1 MKLRKLFLAVI
12 AGAALLTACD
22 KKEVDL
28 GPAKLT
34 VNPTDVAFGE
44 AASSQEI
51 SLVATRD
58 WAVTGVPDWLAL
70 SQESGAANSDTQ
82 KISLSVSAN
91 GGYNR
96 SVRITF
102 TIGFDRTTITVSQAG
117 TEGEMDNGDG
127 TKEKPFTVAGAI
139 AYVKELGAD
148 VESPNKV
155 YVKGF
160 VSEVETTYEASG
172 THGNANFYIVDEEG
186 ATERFYVFQTLY
198 LGNEKWTK
206 SDSNPDVKKGDE
218 IIVYGPIYN
227 YKGNTPETVSKGASF
242 LYMLNGVSR
251 GGDEGGSGEGG
262 GEGEAKGTGTLEDP
276 FNPAGAAAVAAA
288 LTWTDNT
295 TYDQT
300 DPVYIKGKISKI
312 SSTYEASGTHGNANF
327 TIVDET
333 DGTGSFEVYQ
343 TLYLGNK
350 KWESGQTDIKV
361 DDIVIVY
368 GPIMNYKGNT
378 PETVGKGASY
388 VYSLNGETGEG
399 GGEGG
404 GTEPDPE
411 ATQYVLDGDA
421 IKAAHTEA
429 WSYSS
434 GEKIVTATDHSKW
447 TLFNTY
453 AATSQVTVQMNK
465 GKSAY
470 VLSPVAP
477 EGKEIKKVSVVLNK
491 SAEGTGEMGDRL
503 MDILNADGTKTLLDD
518 VTGQTLADGM
528 ELPAGTTQIRIIC
541 DEAKG
546 GAVYITS
553 ISIIFAE
560 GGEGGDTP
568 GPDDPD
574 QPKLPVNDGSE
585 ANPFTVE
592 DAVYVARNSEEAKE
606 YYVKAVVGK
615 DISIKNGVATFELK
629 DGTTTEVLTVVK
641 AKSFKGADFDG
652 TEPLE
657 WLDEVIL
664 KGKVTEYS
672 TLPALT
678 EASFVK
684 WNGKKTF
691 KNAETDLS
699 KVIAL
704 ADDADTYFSA
714 VVSGVSTNSFVV
726 TDGTNNFYVY
736 KPATVAAIGDLVN
749 VSGVKTN
756 YGGVVETKQGA
767 EVEVVESGKTVTYGT
782 ATDITATF
790 DAYPAA
796 NTGKTSDY
804 ITFTGKL
811 VKSGNYYNV
820 EVEGA
825 TTYKGSVSNPVEA
838 LGLADLADKTV
849 VFTGY
854 YVGTSGSSTKYINF
868 ICTKAEEYK
877 EVVPA
882 NYEKVTVAPSDW
894 SGKYLLVTETANK
907 AFNGFSG
914 TLGTGADVTIAN
926 GVIVSDETVDTY
938 QLVIAKATVTEGAY
952 TIKFGDKYFKWTSGN
967 TLANDTQE
975 SANANWNL
983 TIATVSEKTC
993 VYIANAADSTRKLKW
1008 NNGSPRFC
1016 CYTSAQTEV
1025 QLYKLAE

>member
-34 VNPTDVAFGE
+34 VNPADVAFGE
-44 AASSQEI
+44 AGSSQEI

-70 SQESGAANSDTQ
+70 SQESGAANSETQ

-91 GGYNR
+91 SGYNR
-96 SVRITF
+96 SAKITF
-102 TIGFDRTTITVSQAG
+102 SIGFDRTTITVSQEGA
-117 TEGEMDNGDG
+117 EGEMDNGDG

-160 VSEVETTYEASG
+160 ISEVETTYEASG
-172 THGNANFYIVDEEG
+172 THGNANFFIVDEEG
-186 ATERFYVFQTLY
+186 ATERFYVFQTMY

-206 SDSNPDVKKGDE
+206 SDSNPDVKQGDE
-218 IIVYGPIYN
+218 VIVFGPIYN

-242 LYMLNGVSR
+242 VYMLNGVSR

-262 GEGEAKGTGTLEDP
+262 EGEPKGTGTLEDP
-276 FNPAGAAAVAAA
+276 FNPAGAAAAVAN

-300 DPVYIKGKISKI
+300 EPVYIKGKISKI

-333 DGTGSFEVYQ
+333 DGTGSFEVFQ

-361 DDIVIVY
+361 DDIVIVF

-388 VYSLNGETGEG
+388 VYSLNGETG
-399 GGEGG
+399 G
-404 GTEPDPE
+404 GTEPVPDPDPE
-411 ATQYVLDGDA
+411 ATAYILDGDA

-429 WSYSS
+429 WNYSS
-434 GEKIVTATDHSKW
+434 GEKIVTATDYSKW
-447 TLFNTY
+447 TLFNTFCST
-453 AATSQVTVQMNK
+453 AQVTVQMNK

-470 VLSPVAP
+470 VLSPLAP

-491 SAEGTGEMGDRL
+491 SADGTGEMGDRV

-518 VTGQTLADGM
+518 VTGQALADGM
-528 ELPAGTTQIRIIC
+528 ELPAGNTQVRIIC

-629 DGTTTEVLTVVK
+629 DGTTAEVLTVVK

-664 KGKVTEYS
+664 KGKVTEYR

-684 WNGKKTF
+684 WNGKPTF
-691 KNAETDLS
+691 SNAETDLS

-704 ADDADTYFSA
+704 PDNTEAYFSA

-726 TDGTNNFYVY
+726 TDGTNNIYVFN
-736 KPATVAAIGDLVN
+736 PATMAAIGDQVTIKGTKKTYGN
-749 VSGVKTN
+749 VAEIDK
-756 YGGVVETKQGA
+756 GA
-767 EVEVVESGKTVTYGT
+767 EVEVEESGKTVTYGT
-782 ATDITATF
+782 PADITAGF
-790 DAYPAA
+790 DAYSGAA
-796 NTGKTSDY
+796 VEY
-804 ITFTGKL
+804 ITFTGT
-811 VKSGNYYNV
+811 VAKSGNYFNV
-820 EVEGA
+820 NVEGA
-825 TTYKGSVSNPVEA
+825 TAHVGTISSPVES
-838 LGLADLADKTV
+838 LGLDALDGKKV
-849 VFTGY
+849 VLTGY
-854 YVGTSGSSTKYINF
+854 FIGLTSKDKYINLL
-868 ICTKAEEYK
+868 CTKAEEYK
-877 EVVPA
+877 EVLPA
-882 NYEKVTVAPSDW
+882 NYVKVTTAPSDW

-907 AFNGFSG
+907 AFSGFSG
-914 TLGTGADVTIAN
+914 TLGTGADVTIAD
-926 GVIVSDETVDTY
+926 GKIVSGATVDAC
-938 QLVIAKATVTEGAY
+938 QLVIAKASVTEGAY
-952 TIKFGDKYFKWTSGN
+952 TISFGDKLLKWVSGN
-967 TLANDTQE
+967 TLTSDTTE
-975 SANANWNL
+975 SANTNWKL
-983 TIATVSEKTC
+983 SIATVSSKTC
-993 VYIANAADSTRKLKW
+993 VYIENAADATRKLKW
-1008 NNGSPRFC
+1008 NNSSPRFC

-1025 QLYKLAE
+1025 QLYKLEE

>member
-1 MKLRKLFLAVI
+1 
-12 AGAALLTACD
+12 
-22 KKEVDL
+22 
-28 GPAKLT
+28 
-34 VNPTDVAFGE
+34 
-44 AASSQEI
+44 
-51 SLVATRD
+51 
-58 WAVTGVPDWLAL
+58 
-70 SQESGAANSDTQ
+70 
-82 KISLSVSAN
+82 
-91 GGYNR
+91 
-96 SVRITF
+96 
-102 TIGFDRTTITVSQAG
+102 
-117 TEGEMDNGDG
+117 
-127 TKEKPFTVAGAI
+127 
-139 AYVKELGAD
+139 
-148 VESPNKV
+148 
-155 YVKGF
+155 
-160 VSEVETTYEASG
+160 
-172 THGNANFYIVDEEG
+172 
-186 ATERFYVFQTLY
+186 
-198 LGNEKWTK
+198 
-206 SDSNPDVKKGDE
+206 
-218 IIVYGPIYN
+218 
-227 YKGNTPETVSKGASF
+227 
-242 LYMLNGVSR
+242 
-251 GGDEGGSGEGG
+251 
-262 GEGEAKGTGTLEDP
+262 
-276 FNPAGAAAVAAA
+276 
-288 LTWTDNT
+288 
-295 TYDQT
+295 
-300 DPVYIKGKISKI
+300 
-312 SSTYEASGTHGNANF
+312 
-327 TIVDET
+327 
-333 DGTGSFEVYQ
+333 
-343 TLYLGNK
+343 
-350 KWESGQTDIKV
+350 
-361 DDIVIVY
+361 
-368 GPIMNYKGNT
+368 MNYKGNT

-453 AATSQVTVQMNK
+453 ANTSQVTVQMNK

-491 SAEGTGEMGDRL
+491 SADGTGEMGDRP

-528 ELPAGTTQIRIIC
+528 ELPAGTTQVRIIC
-541 DEAKG
+541 DEANG

-615 DISIKNGVATFELK
+615 DINIKNGAATFELK
-629 DGTTTEVLTVVK
+629 DGTTAEVLTVVK

-664 KGKVTEYS
+664 KGKVTEYR

-726 TDGTNNFYVY
+726 TDGTSNFYVY

-749 VSGVKTN
+749 VSGVKTT

-854 YVGTSGSSTKYINF
+854 YVGTSGNTTKYINF

-877 EVVPA
+877 ETPA
-882 NYEKVTVAPSDW
+882 ESVQID
-894 SGKYLLVTETANK
+894 LVFNQLPCEGFPTA
-907 AFNGFSG
+907 SG
-914 TLGTGADVTIAN
+914 TKTGT
-926 GVIVSDETVDTY
+926 Y
-938 QLVIAKATVTEGAY
+938 
-952 TIKFGDKYFKWTSGN
+952 
-967 TLANDTQE
+967 
-975 SANANWNL
+975 
-983 TIATVSEKTC
+983 
-993 VYIANAADSTRKLKW
+993 KLQ
-1008 NNGSPRFC
+1008 GYDFSF
-1016 CYTSAQTEV
+1016 SAQTAFYYSSSKYLMIGKKDSYILLPAIEGK
-1025 QLYKLAE
+1025 KLISINVKTTSGISASVIADVRSADGSVDLNLQTTALGTSADITWNIPDAKQAENTSFRIQVETAHNAQFSEIHLVYE

>member
-44 AASSQEI
+44 AGSSQEI

-70 SQESGAANSDTQ
+70 SQESGAANSETQ

-91 GGYNR
+91 SGYNR
-96 SVRITF
+96 SAKITF
-102 TIGFDRTTITVSQAG
+102 SIGFDRTTITVSQEGA
-117 TEGEMDNGDG
+117 EGEMDNGDG

-160 VSEVETTYEASG
+160 ISEVETTYEASG
-172 THGNANFYIVDEEG
+172 THGNANFFIVDEEG
-186 ATERFYVFQTLY
+186 ATERFYVFQTMY

-206 SDSNPDVKKGDE
+206 SDSNPDVKQGDE
-218 IIVYGPIYN
+218 VIVFGPIYN

-242 LYMLNGVSR
+242 VYMLNGVSR

-262 GEGEAKGTGTLEDP
+262 EGEPKGTGTLEDP

-300 DPVYIKGKISKI
+300 EPVYVKGKISKI

-333 DGTGSFEVYQ
+333 DGTGSFEVFQ

-388 VYSLNGETGEG
+388 VYSLNGETG
-399 GGEGG
+399 G
-404 GTEPDPE
+404 GTEPVPDPDPE
-411 ATQYVLDGDA
+411 ATAYILDGDA

-429 WSYSS
+429 WNYSS
-434 GEKIVTATDHSKW
+434 GEKIVTATDYSKW
-447 TLFNTY
+447 TLFNTF
-453 AATSQVTVQMNK
+453 ASTAQVTVQMNK

-470 VLSPVAP
+470 VLSPLAP

-491 SAEGTGEMGDRL
+491 SADGTGEMGDRV

-518 VTGQTLADGM
+518 VTGQALADGM
-528 ELPAGTTQIRIIC
+528 ELPAGNTQVRIIC

-629 DGTTTEVLTVVK
+629 DGTTAEVLTVVK

-664 KGKVTEYS
+664 KGKVTEYR

-678 EASFVK
+678 EANFVK
-684 WNGKKTF
+684 WNGKNTF

-749 VSGVKTN
+749 VSAVKTT

-825 TTYKGSVSNPVEA
+825 TTYKGSISNPVET

-849 VFTGY
+849 VFSGY

-868 ICTKAEEYK
+868 ICTKAVEKK
-877 EVVPA
+877 EATWQLVDLSALVDG
-882 NYEKVTVAPSDW
+882 EKA
-894 SGKYLLVTETANK
+894 
-907 AFNGFSG
+907 
-914 TLGTGADVTIAN
+914 
-926 GVIVSDETVDTY
+926 VIVSIKGEKQFAMSNDKGTASAPTAVTFTESEPADNVLWTVTVDKGTY
-938 QLVIAKATVTEGAY
+938 SFTLPGSTNKLYCTNSNNGIRVGTNTNNTFVIDTDSGYLKNVATSRFMGVYNEADWRCY
-952 TIKFGDKYFKWTSGN
+952 TNTTGNTSG
-967 TLANDTQE
+967 
-975 SANANWNL
+975 
-983 TIATVSEKTC
+983 
-993 VYIANAADSTRKLKW
+993 
-1008 NNGSPRFC
+1008 
-1016 CYTSAQTEV
+1016 QTFKAYV
-1025 QLYKLAE
+1025 KR

>member
-44 AASSQEI
+44 AGSSQEI

-70 SQESGAANSDTQ
+70 SQESGAANSETQ

-91 GGYNR
+91 SGFNR
-96 SVRITF
+96 SAKITF
-102 TIGFDRTTITVSQAG
+102 SIGFDRTTITVSQEGA
-117 TEGEMDNGDG
+117 EGEMDNGDG

-160 VSEVETTYEASG
+160 ISEVETTYEASG
-172 THGNANFYIVDEEG
+172 THGNANFFIVDEEG
-186 ATERFYVFQTLY
+186 ATDRFYVFQTMY

-218 IIVYGPIYN
+218 VIVFGPIYN

-242 LYMLNGVSR
+242 VYMLNGVSR

-262 GEGEAKGTGTLEDP
+262 EGEAKGAGTLEDP

-300 DPVYIKGKISKI
+300 DPVYIKGKISKV
-312 SSTYEASGTHGNANF
+312 STSYEASGTHGNANF

-343 TLYLGNK
+343 SLYLGNK

-404 GTEPDPE
+404 DVEPDPE
-411 ATQYVLDGDA
+411 ATAYILDGDA

-429 WSYSS
+429 WNYSS

-491 SAEGTGEMGDRL
+491 SAEGTGEMGDRV

-528 ELPAGTTQIRIIC
+528 ELPAGTTQVKIIC

-629 DGTTTEVLTVVK
+629 DGTTAEVLTVVK

-664 KGKVTEYS
+664 KGKVTEYR

-684 WNGKKTF
+684 WNGKNTF

-699 KVIAL
+699 MVIAL

-749 VSGVKTN
+749 VSAVKTT

-825 TTYKGSVSNPVEA
+825 STYKGSVSNPVET

-868 ICTKAEEYK
+868 ICTKAVEKK
-877 EVVPA
+877 EATWQLVDLSALVDG
-882 NYEKVTVAPSDW
+882 EKA
-894 SGKYLLVTETANK
+894 
-907 AFNGFSG
+907 
-914 TLGTGADVTIAN
+914 
-926 GVIVSDETVDTY
+926 VIVSIKGEKRFAMSNDKGTSAAPTAVAFTESEPADNVLWMVTVDNGTY
-938 QLVIAKATVTEGAY
+938 SFTVPGSTNKLYCTNSNNGIRVGTNTNNTFVIDTDSGYLKNVATSRFMGVYNEADWRCY
-952 TIKFGDKYFKWTSGN
+952 TNTTGNTSG
-967 TLANDTQE
+967 
-975 SANANWNL
+975 
-983 TIATVSEKTC
+983 
-993 VYIANAADSTRKLKW
+993 
-1008 NNGSPRFC
+1008 
-1016 CYTSAQTEV
+1016 QTFKAYV
-1025 QLYKLAE
+1025 KR